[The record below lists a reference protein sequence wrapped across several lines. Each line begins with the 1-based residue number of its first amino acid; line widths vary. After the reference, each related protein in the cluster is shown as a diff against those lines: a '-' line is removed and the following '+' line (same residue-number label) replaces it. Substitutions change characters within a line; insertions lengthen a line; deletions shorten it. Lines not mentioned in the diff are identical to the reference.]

1 MILSAQNVNKRYG
14 NRVILRDCSI
24 TMDAGQCLLI
34 RGPSGGGK
42 STLLRILALL
52 EQADSGTVMHGD
64 RSWDAGKLGRASAY
78 PYLTLVFQQ
87 LFLWPNLTMRQN
99 ISIALTHNKDGS
111 LSAAAMEMLERFT
124 IAELLNRYPHE
135 CSLGERQRLAIAR
148 ALLSDARFLLLDE
161 PSSALDR
168 ANQTVLVEELKQA
181 LASDRGILLITHD
194 DHGFDGVVDESFEL
208 ENAQLR
214 RI

>member
-24 TMDAGQCLLI
+24 TMNSGQCLLI
-34 RGPSGGGK
+34 RGPSGCGK

-52 EQADSGTVMHGD
+52 ERADSGKVIHGD
-64 RSWDAGKLGRASAY
+64 RSWDASKSTKASAY
-78 PYLTLVFQQ
+78 PFLTLVFQQ

-99 ISIALTHNKDGS
+99 ISIALTHQKNGA
-111 LSAAAMEMLERFT
+111 LSKAAMEMLERFT
-124 IAELLNRYPHE
+124 ILTVLDHRPDE

-168 ANQTVLVEELKQA
+168 ANQTLLVEELRQA
-181 LASDRGILLITHD
+181 LANDRGILLITHD
-194 DHGFDGVVDESFEL
+194 DCGYDGVVDESFEL
-208 ENAQLR
+208 ENAQLH

>member
-14 NRVILRDCSI
+14 KRVVLRDCSI
-24 TMDAGQCLLI
+24 TINTGQCLLI

-52 EQADSGTVMHGD
+52 EQADNGKVIHAD
-64 RSWDAGKLGRASAY
+64 RSWDASRLIKTSAY
-78 PYLTLVFQQ
+78 PFLTLVFQQ
-87 LFLWPNLTMRQN
+87 LFLWPNLTMGEN
-99 ISIALTHNKDGS
+99 ISIALTHQKNGV
-111 LSAAAMEMLERFT
+111 LSKAAMEMLERFA
-124 IAELLNRYPHE
+124 IAELLNRHPHE

-168 ANQTVLVEELKQA
+168 ANQTVLVEALKQA
-181 LASDRGILLITHD
+181 LANDRGVLLVTHD